1 MGLLDFLRRRKEENV
16 LSGMSEDERFYLM
29 TCSDLL
35 EEISSVIEGVVVMH
49 DFFWGKASEAE
60 YREEMERCRE
70 LTRSTLGSAAYMK
83 PPERFREMHEH
94 LLKGLRYYERSYK
107 ESLNYLNDRR
117 REHIADAIKLAL
129 LGSAEIKDGSKI
141 WERIKREIAERTNAM
156 HKGSKR
162 GRGGEDNID

>member
-141 WERIKREIAERTNAM
+141 WERIKREIGGRKTEE
-156 HKGSKR
+156 KKR
-162 GRGGEDNID
+162 NE

>member
-141 WERIKREIAERTNAM
+141 WERIKHEIAGRKTEG
-156 HKGSKR
+156 KKR
-162 GRGGEDNID
+162 DE

>member
-141 WERIKREIAERTNAM
+141 WERIKREIAGRKTEG
-156 HKGSKR
+156 KKR
-162 GRGGEDNID
+162 DE

>member
-1 MGLLDFLRRRKEENV
+1 MYKRQ
-16 LSGMSEDERFYLM
+16 
-29 TCSDLL
+29 
-35 EEISSVIEGVVVMH
+35 
-49 DFFWGKASEAE
+49 E

-141 WERIKREIAERTNAM
+141 WERIKREIAERANAM
-156 HKGSKR
+156 HRGSKR